1 LGRPGKPSGNRF
13 THRLPSAVIPTVVGA
28 AAVVCLSAQALAGA
42 PAMAAT
48 AHVSPAYQ
56 PAQQGQRV
64 VALDKAAIQKA
75 ARQTKQTNKSG
86 LLAHYTVRSGDTLS
100 AIAKRYY
107 NEADVW
113 PVIYWANKHQ
123 IRWAD
128 DIQIGQ
134 RFAIPVK
141 PSQIPGAPLAT
152 GPAAPVAAPVRQ
164 TSTAPVEAPVAQA
177 PVAQAPVAQAPVAQA
192 PVAQAPVT
200 HTAPAAT
207 YSGGSS
213 FQQCVIARESGGNSQ
228 VMNGSG
234 HYGLYQ
240 FSASTWA
247 AYGGSPSSFG
257 NASVAEQNQ
266 VFNNAIAAGGQS
278 NWAPYDGC

>member
-1 LGRPGKPSGNRF
+1 
-13 THRLPSAVIPTVVGA
+13 
-28 AAVVCLSAQALAGA
+28 
-42 PAMAAT
+42 MAAT
-48 AHVSPAYQ
+48 AHGTAAVSPAYQ
-56 PAQQGQRV
+56 PVQHGQRV

-75 ARQTKQTNKSG
+75 ARQAKQTKTSG

-107 NEADVW
+107 NEADAW
-113 PVIYWANKHQ
+113 PVIFWANKHQ
-123 IRWAD
+123 IRWANS
-128 DIQIGQ
+128 IQIGQ
-134 RFAIPVK
+134 RLSIPVK
-141 PSQIPGAPLAT
+141 PSQIPGARLAT
-152 GPAAPVAAPVRQ
+152 GPAAAPVAAPVQQ
-164 TSTAPVEAPVAQA
+164 TSTAPVGRRRLLSRRPLSRRLLSRRLLSRRPCRAG
-177 PVAQAPVAQAPVAQA
+177 
-192 PVAQAPVT
+192 
-200 HTAPAAT
+200 APAAT

-247 AYGGSPSSFG
+247 AYGGSASSFG

>member
-1 LGRPGKPSGNRF
+1 
-13 THRLPSAVIPTVVGA
+13 
-28 AAVVCLSAQALAGA
+28 
-42 PAMAAT
+42 MAAT
-48 AHVSPAYQ
+48 AHGTTAVSPAYQ
-56 PAQQGQRV
+56 PVQQHAQLL
-64 VALDKAAIQKA
+64 AATEKAAKETA
-75 ARQTKQTNKSG
+75 KSG

-100 AIAKRYY
+100 SIAQRFYHEQ
-107 NEADVW
+107 NAW
-113 PVIYWANKHQ
+113 PVLFWANKHQ

-128 DIQIGQ
+128 SIQIGQ
-134 RFAIPVK
+134 RLRVPVK
-141 PSQIPGAPLAT
+141 PDQIPS
-152 GPAAPVAAPVRQ
+152 GPAATAASVAPVAAPVQ
-164 TSTAPVEAPVAQA
+164 QASAAPVQAAPVQA

-192 PVAQAPVT
+192 PVAQA
-200 HTAPAAT
+200 APAAT

-247 AYGGSPSSFG
+247 AHGGSPSSFG

>member
-1 LGRPGKPSGNRF
+1 
-13 THRLPSAVIPTVVGA
+13 
-28 AAVVCLSAQALAGA
+28 
-42 PAMAAT
+42 MAAT
-48 AHVSPAYQ
+48 AHGTAAVSPAYQ
-56 PAQQGQRV
+56 PVQLHAQLL
-64 VALDKAAIQKA
+64 AATEKAAQET
-75 ARQTKQTNKSG
+75 QKSG
-86 LLAHYTVRSGDTLS
+86 LLAHYTVRSGDTLT

-107 NEADVW
+107 SEPNAW
-113 PVIYWANKHQ
+113 PAIFWANKHQ

-128 DIQIGQ
+128 SIQVGQ
-134 RFAIPVK
+134 RLRIPVK
-141 PSQIPGAPLAT
+141 PDQIPSAPAAT
-152 GPAAPVAAPVRQ
+152 GPSAAPAAAPVRQ
-164 TSTAPVEAPVAQA
+164 ASAAPVQAAPAQAPVAQA

-192 PVAQAPVT
+192 PVAQA
-200 HTAPAAT
+200 APAAT

-213 FQQCVIARESGGNSQ
+213 FQQCVIASESGGNSQ

-266 VFNNAIAAGGQS
+266 VFNNAVAAGGQS

>member
-1 LGRPGKPSGNRF
+1 
-13 THRLPSAVIPTVVGA
+13 
-28 AAVVCLSAQALAGA
+28 
-42 PAMAAT
+42 MAAT
-48 AHVSPAYQ
+48 AHGTAAVSPAYQ
-56 PAQQGQRV
+56 PVQQHAQLL
-64 VALDKAAIQKA
+64 AATEKAAKE
-75 ARQTKQTNKSG
+75 TTKSG

-100 AIAKRYY
+100 SIAQRFY
-107 NEADVW
+107 NEPGAW
-113 PVIYWANKHQ
+113 PAIFWANKHQ

-128 DIQIGQ
+128 SIQIGQ
-134 RFAIPVK
+134 RLRVPVK
-141 PSQIPGAPLAT
+141 PDRIPSAPSAT
-152 GPAAPVAAPVRQ
+152 GPSVAPVAAPVQ
-164 TSTAPVEAPVAQA
+164 QASAAPVQAAPVQA

-192 PVAQAPVT
+192 
-200 HTAPAAT
+200 APAAT

-257 NASVAEQNQ
+257 SASVAEQNQ

-278 NWAPYDGC
+278 NWSAYDGC